1 MSETETTQVAVMRG
15 ERIGSLTRRVDNLEH
30 DLDELLRASATW
42 PDAFNSLSDRIS
54 TLSEEIERERSR
66 DPARYKDSRD
76 NFLEKAREALT
87 RPKLDGADAGEPL
100 DQGNANHELDRPC
113 FSCRN
118 ALLAITRTGV
128 NVACRKLPDDVIFTA
143 RGGKARILGASAGTG
158 ENRRQSGIP
167 EIEYC
172 PHWEPLLERKPPRGD

>member
-1 MSETETTQVAVMRG
+1 MSETETTQVAAIKA
-15 ERIGSLTRRVDNLEH
+15 ERLGSLTRRISDLEH
-30 DLDELLRASATW
+30 DLGELLRASASW
-42 PDAFNSLSDRIS
+42 PDAFDSLSARIS
-54 TLSEEIERERSR
+54 TLSDEIESERSR
-66 DPARYKDSRD
+66 DPARYEDSRLEFLEEALRALIRKKDGSKDS
-76 NFLEKAREALT
+76 
-87 RPKLDGADAGEPL
+87 EPL
-100 DQGNANHELDRPC
+100 TLDEATRELERLC

-143 RGGKARILGASAGTG
+143 RGSKARILGASPGAG
-158 ENRRQSGIP
+158 ENRRESGIP